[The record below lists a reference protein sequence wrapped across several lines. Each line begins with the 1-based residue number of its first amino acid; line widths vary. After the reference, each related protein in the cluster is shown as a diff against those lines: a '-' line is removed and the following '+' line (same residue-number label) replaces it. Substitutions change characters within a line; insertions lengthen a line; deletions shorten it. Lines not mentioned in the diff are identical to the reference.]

1 MPEAIL
7 LHLLEKAERWAGAAG
22 TSLKRRAHWS
32 PSSFVV
38 SRRPEERALLA
49 AAAEVYGLVGA
60 TPEGCVLM
68 AELGLNPDA
77 GALPTH
83 EQLQQ
88 RHADHVARID
98 AGVGAGA
105 GAGAPVIGV
114 AGGAA

>member
-7 LHLLEKAERWAGAAG
+7 LQLLEKAERWAGAAG

-49 AAAEVYGLVGA
+49 AAAEVYDLVGA

-68 AELGLNPDA
+68 AELGLDPEA
-77 GALPTH
+77 GAMPTH
-83 EQLQQ
+83 EQLQK

-98 AGVGAGA
+98 AG
-105 GAGAPVIGV
+105 APGLCA